1 MATQPYQNLRD
12 AMRPEARERA
22 QQRAADMLKQLDA
35 EDRPKVV
42 EALEAALPAAQKP
55 SDADQV

>member
-1 MATQPYQNLRD
+1 MYPYQSLRD

-22 QQRAADMLKQLDA
+22 QQRAAEMLKQLDA

-42 EALEAALPAAQKP
+42 EALEAAMPAVKQVG
-55 SDADQV
+55 DADQV